1 MHRTR
6 ISLTVGPRLRPASVV
21 ASLLLATPAALMGAC
36 TSPSPSSARA
46 PAAPP
51 SAAPSPAAAAP
62 RIDGAEAHR
71 LVAAGA
77 LLLDV
82 RSPDE
87 FSDGHIEGAVNIPVD
102 QVDARLSSLPRDK
115 PIVVYCA
122 MGSRSARAA
131 TLLAAAGFDVKNLG
145 PMASW
150 NR

>member
-1 MHRTR
+1 MRR
-6 ISLTVGPRLRPASVV
+6 PDLDLAVRRALRPIV
-21 ASLLLATPAALMGAC
+21 LLCLLALPAALASC
-36 TSPSPSSARA
+36 SSPSSSST
-46 PAAPP
+46 AAAP
-51 SAAPSPAAAAP
+51 SAAPGAAAP
-62 RIDGAEAHR
+62 ARVDGAEAHR

-102 QVDARLSSLPRDK
+102 QVGSRLSSLPRDK

-122 MGSRSARAA
+122 MGSRSAAAA
-131 TLLAAAGFDVKNLG
+131 TRLAAAGFDVKNLG
-145 PMASW
+145 PMAAW

>member
-1 MHRTR
+1 MRHPAVDLAVRR
-6 ISLTVGPRLRPASVV
+6 PPRPFVLAC
-21 ASLLLATPAALMGAC
+21 LLALPAALSSC
-36 TSPSPSSARA
+36 SPPSSSTAAA
-46 PAAPP
+46 PSAPP
-51 SAAPSPAAAAP
+51 SAAAPA
-62 RIDGAEAHR
+62 RVDGAEAHR

-102 QVDARLSSLPRDK
+102 QVGARLSSLPRDK

-122 MGSRSARAA
+122 MGSRSAAAA
-131 TLLAAAGFDVKNLG
+131 TRLAAAGFNVKNLG
-145 PMASW
+145 PMAAW